1 MKKILITGVNSYIG
15 NSFDEYI
22 KGFSDYSVEKVSFR
36 DDSWKKID
44 FSLYDAVLHVAGIAH
59 SDNGK
64 ISQEKEKL
72 YYKINTDLS
81 YEIAKNCK
89 NNTHFIYMSSIIIF
103 GESASIGKNKIID
116 KNTKPNPINAYGDSK
131 LQAENKLLEIDGLKL
146 SIIRPPMVYGKNSKG
161 NYPLLSKIAKHTP
174 IFPDIIN
181 QRSMIYIENLCE
193 FIRLIIENQDFGIFM
208 PQNLKYITTTSL
220 VVEIANVHNKKIIK
234 TKIFN
239 IPLKILANFMSVINK
254 AFGSLAY
261 DEKISEYTQDYNI
274 INFEQSIKR
283 TENEKSM
290 DI

>member
-81 YEIAKNCK
+81 YEIAKKCK

-193 FIRLIIENQDFGIFM
+193 FIRLVIENQDFGIFM